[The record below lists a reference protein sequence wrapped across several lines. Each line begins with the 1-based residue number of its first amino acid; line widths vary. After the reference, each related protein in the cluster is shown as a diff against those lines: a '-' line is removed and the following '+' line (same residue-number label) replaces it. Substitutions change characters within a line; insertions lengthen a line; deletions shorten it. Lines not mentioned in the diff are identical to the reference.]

1 MNKIDKVIKGLE
13 CCLKNDHK
21 TCGYK
26 SEDKGLTAT
35 PCTTFLMRDALERL
49 KAQEPRVMTVE
60 EVLGLHF
67 QDVVYYDTPVGVVFP
82 GIVVDVI
89 DKMPNGEIGLV
100 QFSMMQKPIYNADL
114 EYYGKQWRCWTAKP
128 SDEQRMAAKWKQ

>member
-26 SEDKGLTAT
+26 SEDEGITAT

-49 KAQEPRVMTVE
+49 KALQERE
-60 EVLGLHF
+60 E
-67 QDVVYYDTPVGVVFP
+67 
-82 GIVVDVI
+82 
-89 DKMPNGEIGLV
+89 
-100 QFSMMQKPIYNADL
+100 
-114 EYYGKQWRCWTAKP
+114 
-128 SDEQRMAAKWKQ
+128 EQ